1 MLENNSGGFLKKNY
15 PLVLIAVGFFLVF
28 FPFNLLGSDKLG
40 SMSLALYGLSAVLIM
55 GFVLYYKQR
64 SKYSAKT
71 RKIVKLTALAV
82 PLFFIASVVF
92 GVALGIGNVLYVS
105 SLEPTNNLDR
115 DLFEKEILDW
125 VNTRRDQYGAGN
137 VSLDPTLNNLAEI
150 RSEDLSVAY
159 PVYLE
164 AYSDI
169 DINVI
174 AKREGI
180 KCMVDGK
187 SVPIY
192 DYVILVPPKSYSE
205 IEKVVDLIMTYMVD
219 NEDYGNIIFGTNI
232 TKTGIDSFVAG
243 GDLFV
248 VQNFC

>member
-1 MLENNSGGFLKKNY
+1 MKTFKKNC
-15 PLVLIAVGFFLVF
+15 PLVLIAVGFFLVI
-28 FPFNLLGSDKLG
+28 FPFNLFGTNNLGP
-40 SMSLALYGLSAVLIM
+40 MSLALYGLSGVLII

-71 RKIVKLTALAV
+71 RKIVKLAALAIPV
-82 PLFFIASVVF
+82 FFVASVIF
-92 GVALGIGNVLYVS
+92 GAALGVGIALHSS
-105 SLEPTNNLDR
+105 SLEPTKNLDM
-115 DLFEKEILDW
+115 DLFEKEIFDW
-125 VNTRRDQYGAGN
+125 VNFHRDQYGAGR
-137 VSLDPTLNNLAEI
+137 VTLDPTLNNLAEI
-150 RSEDLSVAY
+150 RSANLSIAY
-159 PVYLE
+159 PVYIE
-164 AYSDI
+164 AYSDM
-169 DINVI
+169 DINDI

-180 KCMVDGK
+180 KCMVDGT

-219 NEDYGNIIFGTNI
+219 HEGYGNIVFGSNI